1 MEQHSTQQS
10 NSAPAVPARAKKGG
24 SAAIKILFSL
34 SGAAMTLLLSQSGSL
49 LFIGAGVFLSLV
61 ACLIVAFRFDMPR
74 RAFVDAKPLPLVLG
88 AVLAIVV
95 ALLYRPVF
103 AATVEEVFVPFL
115 AASPLSSLA
124 GATAAALPILVC
136 VLALFA
142 LLVWFSLFCDQA
154 VRFVQRWYASACR
167 AERLYL
173 LIGFVLVSAAIV
185 LVYSR
190 TTAFFSGA
198 AYDVV
203 YTSDSGNLISTSAYH
218 QVNAY
223 QNDIR
228 QPLFAVFSMP
238 FSVFSLLLSKLL
250 FFVPNAYPIVI
261 ACVQAGLLL
270 FSFTLLAR
278 VLGLS
283 GTDRVLFLLLLA
295 LSYPTLL
302 FFFTLEQYIFSVFW
316 VIVLLY
322 AWHEKTEH
330 RTMLYV
336 AATGS
341 LLTSGV
347 FVPLLFE
354 EKGTK
359 KAIRSLV
366 SAGLVFFAVFVVFG
380 RVPMLNRALQTARDL
395 ASFTGESVG
404 FGARALQFFS
414 FVSSCFARPAAG
426 LDLITYSHPSY
437 QMYAVAGINW
447 AGVILLAL
455 SLVSAV
461 LHRKEARMRVF
472 SLWAGF
478 SVALLLL
485 VGWGSFEN
493 GMVLYTLYFS
503 WAYAALLYALL
514 GRIVPKNNTL
524 RYFIAAALI
533 LLLMLINVSGM
544 LDLFRFAVAYYPAA

>member
-1 MEQHSTQQS
+1 VS
-10 NSAPAVPARAKKGG
+10 VRAKKSG
-24 SAAIKILFSL
+24 SAAIKILFAL
-34 SGAAMTLLLSQSGSL
+34 SGAAMTLLLSQGGSL

-61 ACLIVAFRFDMPR
+61 VCLIVAFRFDLPR
-74 RAFVDAKPLPLVLG
+74 RAFVSPKPLPLVLG
-88 AVLAIVV
+88 VVLAAAV

-103 AATVEEVFVPFL
+103 TATVEEVIVPFL
-115 AASPLSSLA
+115 AASPLASLA
-124 GATAAALPILVC
+124 NAAGAVLPILVC

-142 LLVWFSLFCDQA
+142 LFVWFSLFADQA
-154 VRFVQRWYASACR
+154 VRFVRRWSASSCR
-167 AERLYL
+167 AERLYV
-173 LIGFVLVSAAIV
+173 LIGFVLVSAAIA

-198 AYDVV
+198 EYDVV
-203 YTSDSGNLISTSAYH
+203 YTTDSGNLISTNAFH

-238 FSVFSLLLSKLL
+238 FSVLSVLLSKLL

-278 VLGLS
+278 VLGLT

-295 LSYPTLL
+295 VSYPTLL
-302 FFFTLEQYIFSVFW
+302 FFFTIEQYIFSGFW

-322 AWHEKTEH
+322 AWHENSER

-347 FVPLLFE
+347 FFPLLFE
-354 EKGTK
+354 EKGAK

-366 SAGLVFFAVFVVFG
+366 SAGLLFFAVFVVFG

-395 ASFTGESVG
+395 ASFTGERVSV
-404 FGARALQFFS
+404 GARALQFFS

-426 LDLITYSHPSY
+426 VDLATYSHASF
-437 QMYAVAGINW
+437 QMLAANGINW
-447 AGVILLAL
+447 LGLALIVL
-455 SLVSAV
+455 SLVSAI
-461 LHRKEARMRVF
+461 LHRKDAPMRVF

-478 SVALLLL
+478 SVVLLLL

-503 WAYAALLYALL
+503 WANAALLYALL
-514 GRIVPKNNTL
+514 GRIARKNNAL
-524 RYFIAAALI
+524 RYCIAAASI
-533 LLLMLINVSGM
+533 LLLLCINLPGM
-544 LDLFRFAVAYYPAA
+544 LDLFRFAVAYYPVA

>member
-1 MEQHSTQQS
+1 MEQLSTQP
-10 NSAPAVPARAKKGG
+10 NDSAPAASARAKKGG
-24 SAAIKILFSL
+24 SAAVKILFAL
-34 SGAAMTLLLSQSGSL
+34 SGAAMTLLLSQGGSL
-49 LFIGAGVFLSLV
+49 LFIGAGVFLSLIV
-61 ACLIVAFRFDMPR
+61 CLIVAFRFDLPR
-74 RAFVDAKPLPLVLG
+74 RAFVSPKPLPLILG
-88 AVLAIVV
+88 AVLAAAV

-115 AASPLSSLA
+115 AASPLVSLA
-124 GATAAALPILVC
+124 DAAGAALPIVVC

-142 LLVWFSLFCDQA
+142 LFVWFALFSDQA
-154 VRFVQRWYASACR
+154 VQFAHRWSASACR

-173 LIGFVLVSAAIV
+173 LIGFVLVSAAIA

-198 AYDVV
+198 QYDVV
-203 YTSDSGNLISTSAYH
+203 YTTDSGNLISTNAFH

-238 FSVFSLLLSKLL
+238 FSVLSVLLSKVL

-295 LSYPTLL
+295 ASYPTLL
-302 FFFTLEQYIFSVFW
+302 FFFTIEQYSFSVFW

-322 AWHEKTEH
+322 AWHEKSEP
-330 RTMLYV
+330 RAMLYV

-341 LLTSGV
+341 LLTSGM
-347 FVPLLFE
+347 FFPLLFE
-354 EKGTK
+354 GKGAK
-359 KAIRSLV
+359 KVVSTLV
-366 SAGLVFFAVFVVFG
+366 SAGLLFFAVFVVFG

-404 FGARALQFFS
+404 IGARALQFFA

-426 LDLITYSHPSY
+426 LDLVTYPHPSY
-437 QMYAVAGINW
+437 QMFAVGGINW
-447 AGVILLAL
+447 AGVVLLVL
-455 SLVSAV
+455 SAVSAV

-478 SVALLLL
+478 SVVLLLL

-503 WAYAALLYALL
+503 WAYMALLYALL
-514 GRIVPKNNTL
+514 GRIVPKNNAL
-524 RYFIAAALI
+524 RYCIAAALI
-533 LLLMLINVSGM
+533 LLLVMINISGM
-544 LDLFRFAVAYYPAA
+544 LDLFRFAVAYYPVA

>member
-1 MEQHSTQQS
+1 MEQLSTQP
-10 NSAPAVPARAKKGG
+10 NDSAPAASARAKKGG
-24 SAAIKILFSL
+24 SAAVKILFAL
-34 SGAAMTLLLSQSGSL
+34 SGAAMTLLLSQGGSL
-49 LFIGAGVFLSLV
+49 LFIGAGVFLSLIV
-61 ACLIVAFRFDMPR
+61 CLIVAFRFDLPR
-74 RAFVDAKPLPLVLG
+74 RAFVSPKPLPLILG
-88 AVLAIVV
+88 AVLAAAV

-115 AASPLSSLA
+115 AASPLVSLA
-124 GATAAALPILVC
+124 DAAGAALPIVVC

-142 LLVWFSLFCDQA
+142 LFVWFSLFADQA
-154 VRFVQRWYASACR
+154 VQFVRRWNASACR

-173 LIGFVLVSAAIV
+173 LIGFVLVSAVIA

-198 AYDVV
+198 QYDVV
-203 YTSDSGNLISTSAYH
+203 YTTDSGNLISSSAFH

-238 FSVFSLLLSKLL
+238 FSVLALLLSKLL

-270 FSFTLLAR
+270 FAFTLLAR

-302 FFFTLEQYIFSVFW
+302 FFFAIEQYIFSVFW
-316 VIVLLY
+316 VIVLVY
-322 AWHEKTEH
+322 TWHEKSEP

-347 FVPLLFE
+347 FFPLLFE
-354 EKGTK
+354 EKGAK

-366 SAGLVFFAVFVVFG
+366 SAGLLFFVVFVVFG
-380 RVPMLNRALQTARDL
+380 RVPMLNRTLQTARDL
-395 ASFTGESVG
+395 ASFTGKSVG

-426 LDLITYSHPSY
+426 LDLVTYPHPSY
-437 QMYAVAGINW
+437 QMFAVGGINW
-447 AGVILLAL
+447 AGVILLVL

-478 SVALLLL
+478 SVVLLLL
-485 VGWGSFEN
+485 VGWGSFET

-503 WAYAALLYALL
+503 WAYMALLYALL
-514 GRIVPKNNTL
+514 GRLVPKNNTL
-524 RYFIAAALI
+524 RYCIAAAFI
-533 LLLMLINVSGM
+533 LLLFCINLPGM
-544 LDLFRFAVAYYPAA
+544 FDLFRFAVAYYPVA